1 MRIRYLEPISRLL
14 ISCLLLLT
22 LGGWVVASIQLP
34 VPRRVVT
41 VALMG
46 QSNGQGQGDSA
57 LSEDV
62 PDSLAREWLF
72 DGATGLGRFRT
83 GLADPVSRNQDT
95 FFIRA
100 HTGSL
105 VPALAARYV
114 GRTGRAVAVT
124 QLCYSG
130 SALRQRPGS
139 SALRTMNWSDPMGAY
154 TYGAGLT
161 QRNYGVLRAQLKAQV
176 QAMLAALGK
185 GDSLDWLVMTIGET
199 DGVYLDESAP
209 WLAEFPDSM
218 QVPGTYDAAHGYPG
232 GYPNPT
238 HRPDTYSAYAD
249 FLNWVGRQ
257 WPRARVCLNQTGRA
271 FAQSAQYPQSQVG
284 SHHVN
289 GYPRMWA
296 IQEQLVRKFGGLV
309 VMGCAEPKNFGPLG
323 FMKPDGI
330 HYTQAGLN
338 LVGTADAEVMAAADG
353 F

>member
-1 MRIRYLEPISRLL
+1 MLWV
-14 ISCLLLLT
+14 
-22 LGGWVVASIQLP
+22 LGSWVAASTPLP

-57 LSEDV
+57 LSVDV

-72 DGATGLGRFRT
+72 DGATGQGWFRA

-105 VPALAARYV
+105 VPALAARYAA
-114 GRTGRAVAVT
+114 RTGRALAVT
-124 QLCYSG
+124 QLCYGG
-130 SALRQRPGS
+130 SALRQRPGTQ
-139 SALRTMNWSDPMGAY
+139 AFRTMNWSDPNASY
-154 TYGAGLT
+154 TYGNGLV
-161 QRNYGVLRAQLKAQV
+161 QQNHGVLRARFRAQV
-176 QAMLAALGK
+176 QAMLQALGR

-199 DGVYLDESAP
+199 DGVYLEESAQ

-238 HRPDTYSAYAD
+238 HRPDTYSVYAD

-257 WPRARVCLNQTGRA
+257 WPRVRVCLNQTGRA
-271 FAQSAQYPQSQVG
+271 YAQSAQYPQSQVG
-284 SHHVN
+284 ANHVN

-309 VMGCAEPKNFGPLG
+309 VMGCAEAKNFGPLG

-338 LVGTADAEVMAAADG
+338 LVGTADADAMAATDG
-353 F
+353 Y